1 MKVLVTCFDA
11 FGGETINSAQKAV
24 DLLPSRVRFTR
35 IITAQIPTKYNDSV
49 EMIKRLMEVHSPDV
63 LLMVGQAAGR
73 TQPELER
80 IGINW
85 NSSTTA
91 DNSGETRLNQKICED
106 GPDGLFTTLP
116 IEKIAAACRE
126 NGLPCN
132 ISYSAGTFVCNHV
145 LYSMLYHAAEN
156 QLPVKVGFLH
166 LPATMEQALTKKY
179 PFMEPQTSAAVI
191 KILIS
196 VLSNKQ

>member
-24 DLLPSRVRFTR
+24 DLLPSRVHFTR
-35 IITAQIPTKYNDSV
+35 IITAQIPTKYDASV
-49 EMIKRLMEVHSPDV
+49 ESVKQLLKVHNPDA

-85 NSSTTA
+85 DSSTTA
-91 DNSGETRLNQKICED
+91 DNANETRLNQKICED

-116 IEKIAAACRE
+116 IEKMAAACRE

-132 ISYSAGTFVCNHV
+132 ISYSAGTFVCNHI
-145 LYSMLYHAAEN
+145 LYSMLYHAGEN
-156 QLPVKVGFLH
+156 NLPLKVGFLH
-166 LPATMEQALTKKY
+166 LPATMEQALTKKF

-191 KILIS
+191 KLIIS
-196 VLSNKQ
+196 TLAN

>member
-11 FGGETINSAQKAV
+11 FGGEAINSAQKAV

-49 EMIKRLMEVHSPDV
+49 GEMKRLLVVHNPDV

-85 NSSTTA
+85 DSASTA
-91 DNSGETRLNQKICED
+91 DNAGETRLNQKICED

-116 IEKIAAACRE
+116 IEKLAAACRE
-126 NGLPCN
+126 SGLPCN

-145 LYSMLYHAAEN
+145 LYSMLYHAGEN
-156 QLPVKVGFLH
+156 HLPLKVGFLH

-179 PFMEPQTSAAVI
+179 PFMEPQTAAAVI
-191 KILIS
+191 KLLVS
-196 VLSNKQ
+196 TLTNQE

>member
-1 MKVLVTCFDA
+1 MKVLVTYFDA
-11 FGGETINSAQKAV
+11 FGGETINAAQKAV
-24 DLLPSRVRFTR
+24 DLLPSRVHFTR
-35 IITAQIPTKYNDSV
+35 IIAAQIPTKYDASV
-49 EMIKRLMEVHSPDV
+49 EAIKNLSEIHNPDA

-85 NSSTTA
+85 DSASTA
-91 DNSGETRLNQKICED
+91 DNDGEIRLNQKIRPD

-116 IEKIAAACRE
+116 IEKMAAACRE

-132 ISYSAGTFVCNHV
+132 ISYNAGTFVCNHV
-145 LYSMLYHAAEN
+145 LYSMLYHAVEN
-156 QLPVKVGFLH
+156 NLPLMVGFLH

-179 PFMEPQTSAAVI
+179 PFMEPRTAAAVI
-191 KILIS
+191 KLLIS
-196 VLSNKQ
+196 TLKN

>member
-49 EMIKRLMEVHSPDV
+49 ETIKHLLEVHSPDV

-85 NSSTTA
+85 DSASTA
-91 DNSGETRLNQKICED
+91 DNGGDIRLNQKICDE

-116 IEKIAAACRE
+116 IEKLAAACRE
-126 NGLPCN
+126 SGLPCN

-156 QLPVKVGFLH
+156 QLSVKVGFLH
-166 LPATMEQALTKKY
+166 LPVTMEQALTKKF
-179 PFMEPQTSAAVI
+179 PFMEPQTAAAII
-191 KILIS
+191 KVLIS
-196 VLSNKQ
+196 TMTNQ